1 MTIAALQRRNMVESQ
16 VRPSDVT
23 DRRVTAAMTAIPREK
38 FVPGHLA
45 ALAYSD
51 ENLDVGGGQT
61 MLAPSTL
68 ARLVQL
74 ADVEAGDSVLVI
86 GGSCGYAAAIVAQ
99 LAAKVVALLPAA
111 NAAAEAAK
119 ICSELGIANVTA
131 VHGIL
136 AAGWAEKAPFNVIVI
151 EGGVEAV
158 PEPLTAQLGDG
169 GRLVAVEV
177 ESGLGHAFL
186 LHKKSQLLS
195 RRDAFQAAAAL
206 LPGFE
211 APKPAF
217 VF

>member
-1 MTIAALQRRNMVESQ
+1 MTIAALQRKNMVESQ

-45 ALAYSD
+45 TLAYSD
-51 ENLDVGGGQT
+51 ENLDVGDGRA

-74 ADVEAGDSVLVI
+74 ADVETGDTVLVV
-86 GGSCGYAAAIVAQ
+86 GGSCGYAAAVIAQ
-99 LAAKVVALLPAA
+99 FAAKVVALLPAA
-111 NAAAEAAK
+111 KVAADVAK
-119 ICSELGIANVTA
+119 VCSELGIANVTA
-131 VHGIL
+131 AHGEL
-136 AAGWAEKAPFNVIVI
+136 AAGWAEKAPFDVIVI

-158 PEPLTAQLGDG
+158 PEPLTAQLAEG

-177 ESGLGHAFL
+177 ERGVGHAFR
-186 LHKKSQLLS
+186 LHKTAQLLA
-195 RRDAFQAAAAL
+195 RRDVFQATAAL

-211 APKPAF
+211 ASKPAF